1 MSVRKKFPAD
11 VTVLKQLTQEQ
22 AVTIAELEQ
31 LLGKEKE
38 ESTRQK
44 GYYATAQKGLTE
56 IQTLMEEVHGL
67 IDSIPGVLPRQTVVP
82 AANDWDRDKKR
93 DNSIML
99 RLASLMGA
107 LNSSRG

>member
-1 MSVRKKFPAD
+1 MPVRKKTPAD

-22 AVTIAELEQ
+22 AVMIAQ
-31 LLGKEKE
+31 LTKERDEAVKGKKDVDGYWTN
-38 ESTRQK
+38 TR
-44 GYYATAQKGLTE
+44 TE
-56 IQTLMEEVHGL
+56 VDKMKAEMDEVHGL
-67 IDSIPGVLPRQTVVP
+67 IDSIPGCLPRQSVVP
-82 AANDWDRDKKR
+82 AANDYDRDKKR